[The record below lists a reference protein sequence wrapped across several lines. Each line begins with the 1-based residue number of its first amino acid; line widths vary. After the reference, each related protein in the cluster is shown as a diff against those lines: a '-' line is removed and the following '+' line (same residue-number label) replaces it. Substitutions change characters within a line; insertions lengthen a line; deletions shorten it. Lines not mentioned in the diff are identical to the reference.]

1 RSGQRAWVYREVGSE
16 GPLWLHGW
24 FA

>member
-1 RSGQRAWVYREVGSE
+1 AWVYREVGSE